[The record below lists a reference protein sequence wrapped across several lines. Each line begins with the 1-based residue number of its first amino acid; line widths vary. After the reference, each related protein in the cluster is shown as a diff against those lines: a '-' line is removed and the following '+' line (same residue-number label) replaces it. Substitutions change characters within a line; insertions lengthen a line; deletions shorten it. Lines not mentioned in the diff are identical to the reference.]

1 MMKNRQNKHKGISQR
16 MVIIGIGVLAV
27 IIVTIIFFVTQQ
39 KQTKPTTA
47 PATLTTYQ
55 VKRHELRL
63 SGQVQA
69 VRSQKIDIPEGTVQ
83 NLTVKNGDTV
93 AEGQQ
98 LLTVYHPDVQQKI
111 TTATQS
117 LAKQQRSQK
126 QLDDQINQLK
136 TSLNQLAADDPQKSE
151 IQSQLT
157 EAQNNRQD
165 AAASVDQATQELNQ
179 LQQDLNTAVKAPFA
193 GRLYIDYQSNG
204 SQSITETS
212 SDMEAVGEVSEFD
225 YNDVKVGQ
233 SATVQALS
241 TKTKQTTAIDFI
253 SSDPAKSSK
262 PNLAKY
268 EVTAKLD
275 QGFLNGQSVSI
286 ILPLGGLEIPKTA
299 VRQGAVYKVVN
310 GRAVR
315 TKITYTKKDN
325 MYEVTEGLDSG
336 DRILQSPTK
345 SIKNG
350 AKVTVDD

>member
-16 MVIIGIGVLAV
+16 LVIIGIGVLAV
-27 IIVTIIFFVTQQ
+27 IVVTIIFFVTQQ

-157 EAQNNRQD
+157 EAQNSRQD

-179 LQQDLNTAVKAPFA
+179 LQQDLNTVVKAPFA

-225 YNDVKVGQ
+225 YNDVKVG
-233 SATVQALS
+233 
-241 TKTKQTTAIDFI
+241 
-253 SSDPAKSSK
+253 
-262 PNLAKY
+262 
-268 EVTAKLD
+268 
-275 QGFLNGQSVSI
+275 
-286 ILPLGGLEIPKTA
+286 
-299 VRQGAVYKVVN
+299 
-310 GRAVR
+310 
-315 TKITYTKKDN
+315 
-325 MYEVTEGLDSG
+325 
-336 DRILQSPTK
+336 
-345 SIKNG
+345 
-350 AKVTVDD
+350 